1 MQDTALVVKDNRLIE
16 ASYKLTEA
24 EQRIMMMAIAWARIN
39 VVDELTTD
47 TWIELQSKDYISL
60 FETDDKN
67 AYRQLKVAIKALAS
81 RKLMVEVIDP
91 ITSLPAILETDW
103 VTNALY
109 VEGAGLVRINLGK
122 MIIPYIW
129 RLEHRFT
136 SYQIKS
142 VKQLSGGYTVRLYEL
157 LLQYLIIGNRAFQID
172 ELREILDAQGKAY
185 DRISNFKARVLDYA
199 VEQINQLTDLLI
211 CYETVKTGRS
221 VSGFIFTIKSKKKK
235 ASLQKNVPKLAD
247 KKTDE
252 PNIFLETLTLA
263 EKNMLKNLV
272 IKTGKT
278 DTLLLQ
284 EASALGI
291 GAFLAFDQMLK
302 DN

>member
-235 ASLQKNVPKLAD
+235 ASLQKNAPKLAD

-263 EKNMLKNLV
+263 EKNMLKKLV

>member
-60 FETDDKN
+60 FDTDDKN

-81 RKLMVEVIDP
+81 RKLMVEVTDP

-252 PNIFLETLTLA
+252 PNILLETLTLA
-263 EKNMLKNLV
+263 EKNMLKKLV

>member
-263 EKNMLKNLV
+263 EKNMLKKLV

>member
-1 MQDTALVVKDNRLIE
+1 MQDSALVVKDNRLIE

-60 FETDDKN
+60 FDTDDKN

-263 EKNMLKNLV
+263 EKNMLKKLV

>member
-24 EQRIMMMAIAWARIN
+24 EQRIMMMAIAWTRIN

-60 FETDDKN
+60 FETDNKN
-67 AYRQLKVAIKALAS
+67 AYRQLKMAIKALAS

-91 ITSLPAILETDW
+91 ITLLPAILETDW

-129 RLEHRFT
+129 KLEHRFT

-157 LLQYLIIGNRAFQID
+157 LLQYLIIGHRTFQLD
-172 ELREILDAQGKAY
+172 ELREVLDAQGKAY
-185 DRISNFKARVLDYA
+185 DRINNFKARVLDYA
-199 VEQINQLTDLLI
+199 VQQINQLTDIEI
-211 CYETVKTGRS
+211 CYETIKTGRS
-221 VSGFIFTIKSKKKK
+221 VSGFIFHIKSKKKNTQ
-235 ASLQKNVPKLAD
+235 SQKETPKLEN
-247 KKTDE
+247 KKTVK
-252 PNIFLETLTLA
+252 PNISIETLTLA
-263 EKNMLKNLV
+263 EKNMLKKL
-272 IKTGKT
+272 ISLTGKT
-278 DTLLLQ
+278 EKTLLQ
-284 EASALGI
+284 EASAFEVD
-291 GAFLAFDQMLK
+291 AFLALDKMLK
-302 DN
+302 NI

>member
-235 ASLQKNVPKLAD
+235 ASLQKNVPKLVD

-263 EKNMLKNLV
+263 EKNMLKKLV